1 MGGRDLW
8 TAESVHI
15 LKGDAGCE
23 SVRILKKGSRD
34 SWTGDLVRILKR
46 ESRIHWRPNR
56 SKFLNYYSVNTT
68 ILCFLW
74 FNRLNLWY
82 FYFFS
87 IFYFSISCFM
97 SHDQNRMH
105 FKGVGWKLRFYWPV
119 CSWRFNGSLNS
130 RLFLDSV
137 PCLHHPLSI
146 VFSKFARGS
155 FWQILNCRKRKRRKI
170 AKDKTIKA
178 STTGRDEY
186 KILKISSYLWFF
198 AKSVWISKEGN
209 RDPRTARSVWFLK
222 EWKRDPRT
230 AKSVRI

>member
-1 MGGRDLW
+1 MDDRISPNSKRESRDPW
-8 TAESVHI
+8 TAESVRI
-15 LKGDAGCE
+15 QKGEAGILEPAIWSEFLKGNA
-23 SVRILKKGSRD
+23 
-34 SWTGDLVRILKR
+34 
-46 ESRIHWRPNR
+46 RIHWRPNR
-56 SKFLNYYSVNTT
+56 SKFLNYFSGNTT

-137 PCLHHPLSI
+137 PCLHHPLSD
-146 VFSKFARGS
+146 VYLKFARGS

-170 AKDKTIKA
+170 AKDKTIKG

-198 AKSVWISKEGN
+198 AKSVRILKDGTS
-209 RDPRTARSVWFLK
+209 DPRTAM
-222 EWKRDPRT
+222 
-230 AKSVRI
+230 